1 MMSGQNPIP
10 NSTDS
15 SASPFEQAIELYR
28 PFWTE
33 FSVTHGPIQ
42 DGWTTAQAFF
52 ADASAVAAFL
62 EYERSHYRHMD
73 AKTCAALM
81 MIDYCYVFMFAT
93 IPLIAGSGL
102 VPDLSPENIALRMF
116 TARHEH
122 DGESHDVR
130 RADVRFLSKGF
141 VTDRASLAGHRG
153 AALAADRGALCD
165 AYRHGI
171 EAHITPLVE
180 VLVQASGLAP
190 AALWRLVADAIAGV
204 WLEVGR
210 YLRCVDQARADAM
223 HVVKHLGSPLYNSQ
237 LHFFDLTLHDDQNKA
252 LGSWT
257 FRARGGCCRFYTVV
271 EGALCSTC
279 VLKEPGVRNAELL
292 DKMRKHS
299 ASLATGSVEHS

>member
-1 MMSGQNPIP
+1 MSGQNDIA
-10 NSTDS
+10 NSTGS
-15 SASPFEQAIELYR
+15 AASPIEQAIALYQ
-28 PFWTE
+28 PFRTE
-33 FSVTHGPIQ
+33 FSVTHGPVQ

-52 ADASAVAAFL
+52 DDASAVGAFL

-102 VPDLSPENIALRMF
+102 VPDLSPQNVALRMF

-141 VTDRASLAGHRG
+141 FTDNVSLAGHRD

-165 AYRHGI
+165 AYRRGI
-171 EAHITPLVE
+171 EAHFTPLIN
-180 VLVQASGLAP
+180 VLVQATGLAP

-210 YLRCVDQARADAM
+210 HLGCVDQARVDAM
-223 HVVKHLGSPLYNSQ
+223 RVVKHLGSPLYNRQ

-292 DKMRKHS
+292 DKMRQHT
-299 ASLATGSVEHS
+299 ALLATGSDGHK

>member
-1 MMSGQNPIP
+1 M
-10 NSTDS
+10 
-15 SASPFEQAIELYR
+15 
-28 PFWTE
+28 
-33 FSVTHGPIQ
+33 THGLVQ

-52 ADASAVAAFL
+52 DDASAVAAFL

-93 IPLIAGSGL
+93 IPLVAGSGL
-102 VPDLSPENIALRMF
+102 VPDLSPKNVALRMF

-141 VTDRASLAGHRG
+141 LTDNASLAGHRD
-153 AALAADRGALCD
+153 AAFAADRGALCD
-165 AYRHGI
+165 AYRRGI
-171 EAHITPLVE
+171 EAHFTPLID
-180 VLVQASGLAP
+180 VLVRASGLAP

-210 YLRCVDQARADAM
+210 HLRCVDQARADAM
-223 HVVKHLGSPLYNSQ
+223 RVVKRVGSPLYNSQ

-257 FRARGGCCRFYTVV
+257 FRARGAVV
-271 EGALCSTC
+271 VSTPWWRGRC
-279 VLKEPGVRNAELL
+279 VRPVF
-292 DKMRKHS
+292 
-299 ASLATGSVEHS
+299 